1 MLYIDFDVNK
11 NFEFKAIIYYV
22 FENVFKNVYSL
33 RFNIRFI
40 FFLNRLLKDIEIF
53 HWFTKLEFIDI
64 I

>member
-1 MLYIDFDVNK
+1 MLYIDFDINK
-11 NFEFKAIIYYV
+11 NFEIKAIIYYV

-40 FFLNRLLKDIEIF
+40 FFLNRLLKDIKIF
-53 HWFTKLEFIDI
+53 HWFTKLKFIDI